1 MIMSAVD
8 QRKGDAGA
16 FPNRVANFVGQNK
29 IRTNQIERQDCDS
42 LAPVIQYQGA
52 RKQFIMH
59 AGTALDGSQRRRT
72 RERCNHSL
80 CRTGRK

>member
-1 MIMSAVD
+1 MSAVD

-16 FPNRVANFVGQNK
+16 FTNRVANFIGQNK

-52 RKQFIMH
+52 RKQFNEALRLDPGNKTARGYLGA
-59 AGTALDGSQRRRT
+59 AG
-72 RERCNHSL
+72 
-80 CRTGRK
+80 K